1 MDLRRVLEN
10 AQGSVRS
17 TYDSGVESLLDRLG
31 LEQKRSTME
40 VVLPALAIFGTG
52 LAVGAALDRRHLHTL
67 TSGTG
72 SPGTSYPARSGG
84 HGPACLKIGGPAD
97 ERFSPPAPPRGRPHR
112 RHRAGTSRAGRADG
126 ARPAPATP

>member
-52 LAVGAALDRRHLHTL
+52 LAVGAAL
-67 TSGTG
+67 GVM
-72 SPGTSYPARSGG
+72 
-84 HGPACLKIGGPAD
+84 
-97 ERFSPPAPPRGRPHR
+97 FAPKRGEELRTDI
-112 RHRAGTSRAGRADG
+112 RHRIGDIKDRGVERYESLRTRGEELVEEQKANG
-126 ARPAPATP
+126 APAEA